1 MNGPSGPSLRNG
13 GPIGKAPH
21 SGGSSMPQTSPV
33 TANTVAR
40 EHPAHQTGTNTFGKE
55 VGTFK
60 GGGELGAKGH
70 ASL

>member
-1 MNGPSGPSLRNG
+1 
-13 GPIGKAPH
+13 
-21 SGGSSMPQTSPV
+21 MPQTSPV